1 MIRASAISPGAST
14 MKIIALEKRR
24 TASRRFDE
32 DLAII
37 DLQGRTVHRLN
48 PTASDLWGIISGG
61 GTYEQ
66 LTGYLCETYELDEVT
81 AQRDV
86 NAFLTSLEDAGLVR
100 LEDAPSARVEDG
112 VAACGGTR

>member
-1 MIRASAISPGAST
+1 

-37 DLQGRTVHRLN
+37 DLHGRTVHRLN
-48 PTASDLWGIISGG
+48 PTASHLWAIITRGG
-61 GTYEQ
+61 AYEE
-66 LTGYLCETYELDEVT
+66 LTAYLCETYELDAPT

-86 NAFLTSLEDAGLVR
+86 NAFLTSLEDAGLVKV
-100 LEDAPSARVEDG
+100 EDAPSTQGEDR